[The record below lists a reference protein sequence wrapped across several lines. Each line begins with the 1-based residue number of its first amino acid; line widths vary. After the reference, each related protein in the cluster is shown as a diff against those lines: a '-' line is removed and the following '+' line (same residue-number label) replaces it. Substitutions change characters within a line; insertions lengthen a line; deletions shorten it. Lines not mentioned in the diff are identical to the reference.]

1 MDSAAMVIFSTVCC
15 RQRVPP
21 QLAGP
26 RPAPPSQPHYC
37 TVRVTLDGMAILS
50 ESDIRERL
58 AEGWS
63 IDGSAIAKTYEF
75 DDFNQAMKFMVTA
88 APGIDALNH
97 HPEWTNVYNR
107 VDVRLTSHDSDGVTE
122 RDMELAQLLDSLI

>member
-1 MDSAAMVIFSTVCC
+1 
-15 RQRVPP
+15 
-21 QLAGP
+21 
-26 RPAPPSQPHYC
+26 
-37 TVRVTLDGMAILS
+37 MAILS